1 MKSKME
7 IGMDW
12 KDEEVGGVGR
22 MHSLQIDAPQ
32 VSG

>member
-7 IGMDW
+7 EGMDW
-12 KDEEVGGVGR
+12 KDEEAGGG
-22 MHSLQIDAPQ
+22 MHSLQVDAPQ